1 MVLLIVAS
9 VAGIFLGLYYN
20 LLVLVPLTL
29 AAALVFSA
37 AALWQGQTVSAALFA
52 VVLPAIGLQGGYMTG
67 LTSRDIL
74 SQFLSRLNAA
84 QSKRV

>member
-1 MVLLIVAS
+1 MVFLIAAS

-29 AAALVFSA
+29 AAAVAFSA
-37 AALWQGQTVSAALFA
+37 VALLQGETVAAALFA
-52 VVLPAIGLQGGYMTG
+52 IVIPAIGLQGGYMIG
-67 LTSRDIL
+67 LTSRDVL

-84 QSKRV
+84 QSKGV